1 MRTTTTVAKMS
12 ATAATKILGTPVITA
27 APTALALA
35 AAGLGID
42 VGDPS
47 GMLFYSYIYIFYH
60 AEYLKVECTYE

>member
-47 GMLFYSYIYIFYH
+47 GMLFYSFFTYIFSTM
-60 AEYLKVECTYE
+60 LSI